1 MEAMKKTCA
10 VFLVCVMVL
19 SSMATWLQLVEK
31 QKDTVYFHQ
40 YNQVLKQEQDLL
52 KKKITQ
58 YQDLADASKVEK
70 TNAENKF
77 NFIVPQE
84 VDTSSILIFLE
95 EYALLNDVT
104 VSKVDLHKEK
114 ESGTFTSLGI
124 TFKPISVEV
133 VGNYTDVM
141 GFLADIQNNMGVA
154 NYIDN
159 LVIQG
164 IDVSVIAWND
174 NDSSDEGVSAH
185 FQIFLGSKKKEGEG
199 IE

>member
-10 VFLVCVMVL
+10 VFLVCVMIL
-19 SSMATWLQLVEK
+19 SSTATWLQLVEK
-31 QKDTVYFHQ
+31 QKDAVYFHQ

-114 ESGTFTSLGI
+114 ENGTFTSLGI